1 MDIVTA
7 YPIACIIIVNNV
19 YGSVVGHDSVEAS
32 KSWRRSILLMVMK
45 IVTALI
51 PISVAMFVSNLVTVL
66 KYLGLLE
73 LCLSLA
79 FPVLLQLCSQ
89 RLCYKTFK
97 CALDSA
103 SVLHES
109 STFAENTNDNH
120 KESEDSSRLIQP
132 ATVSPVKPSDL
143 YMTPYSTIFSHW
155 PVVVGIAVIGVV
167 IFVISFISIVLF

>member
-7 YPIACIIIVNNV
+7 YPISTTIIVNNV
-19 YGSVVGHDSVEAS
+19 YGSVVGHDSAEAS
-32 KSWRRSILLMVMK
+32 KSRCRSILLMVMK
-45 IVTALI
+45 LVTALI

-73 LCLSLA
+73 ICSSLF
-79 FPVLLQLCSQ
+79 FPVLLQLSSQ
-89 RLCYKTFK
+89 WLCYKTFK
-97 CALDSA
+97 RALDSA

-109 STFAENTNDNH
+109 SALAENTNDNH
-120 KESEDSSRLIQP
+120 KESEDRSRLIQP

>member
-1 MDIVTA
+1 MTA
-7 YPIACIIIVNNV
+7 YPVATIIVANNI
-19 YGSVVGHDSVEAS
+19 YGSVVGHDSAEAS

-45 IVTALI
+45 LVIALI

-73 LCLSLA
+73 LCSSLV

-97 CALDSA
+97 RALDSA

-109 STFAENTNDNH
+109 STLAENTNDNH
-120 KESEDSSRLIQP
+120 KEFEDRSRLLQP
-132 ATVSPVKPSDL
+132 ATVSPVKLSDL

-155 PVVVGIAVIGVV
+155 SVVVGIAVISVI
-167 IFVISFISIVLF
+167 IFVISFISIIIPF

>member
-1 MDIVTA
+1 MTA
-7 YPIACIIIVNNV
+7 YPVATIIVANNI
-19 YGSVVGHDSVEAS
+19 YGSVVGHDSAEAS

-45 IVTALI
+45 LVIALI

-73 LCLSLA
+73 LCSSLV

-97 CALDSA
+97 RALDSA

-109 STFAENTNDNH
+109 STLAENTNDNH
-120 KESEDSSRLIQP
+120 KESEDRSRLLQP
-132 ATVSPVKPSDL
+132 ATVSPVKLSDL

-155 PVVVGIAVIGVV
+155 SVVVGIAVISVI
-167 IFVISFISIVLF
+167 IFVISFISIIIPF